1 VYFKNI
7 ILIAFLVVTPAVVVI
22 AQGLPSTT
30 PERVGLSE
38 ERLLRIGNAI
48 RQDVAD
54 DKIAGALAMV
64 ARNGKIAYVDYAG
77 MADMEK
83 KVPMGPETIFRIYSM
98 SKPITSVAVMMLF
111 EEGHFFLD
119 DPVGKFIPELAKMEV
134 IDAEELTNGDAG
146 VFNLP
151 DVSDADKVITK
162 VQKLDV
168 HTHAQKR
175 PITIRDLLRHS
186 AGLTYGFFGNTPV
199 DKMYQMNG
207 ILVSDQNLEDFVRK
221 LGQIPLQFQPG
232 ERWHYSVSVDVLGRL
247 VEVVSGQSFD
257 VFLQERIFNPLG
269 MVDTGFYAPE
279 EKLDRLATLYAPDG
293 EGSIIPA
300 DPLLSRNFVA
310 KPKTFSGGGGL
321 VATAGDYMRFSQM
334 LLNGGELD
342 GVRIISRKTI
352 EMMTTD
358 HTEGLPSGYRAPGY
372 GFGLGF
378 AVSENRGLHGGPAT
392 EGEFNWGGAA
402 GTKFWV
408 DPEENLIAVY
418 MIQILPHG
426 GLRYGDVFKNLVYQ
440 SIDD

>member
-1 VYFKNI
+1 MLAAI
-7 ILIAFLVVTPAVVVI
+7 PISAIS
-22 AQGLPSTT
+22 AQSLPTT
-30 PERVGLSE
+30 SPERVGLSE
-38 ERLLRIGNAI
+38 ERLHRIGDAI
-48 RQDVAD
+48 RADVASD
-54 DKIAGALAMV
+54 RIAGALAMV
-64 ARNGKIAYVDYAG
+64 ARNGKLAYVDYAG

-83 KVPMGPETIFRIYSM
+83 GREINEDTIFRIYSM
-98 SKPITSVAVMMLF
+98 SKPITSVAVMMLY

-119 DPVGKFIPELAKMEV
+119 DPVGNYIPELAKMEV
-134 IDAEELTNGDAG
+134 IEPSELKAGGAG

-151 DVSDADKVITK
+151 DDSAANKVVTDVK
-162 VQKLDV
+162 RLDV
-168 HTHAQKR
+168 KTSPQKR

-207 ILVSDQNLEDFVRK
+207 LLVSDQNLEDFVRK
-221 LGQIPLQFQPG
+221 LGEIPLQFHPG
-232 ERWHYSVSVDVLGRL
+232 DRWHYSVSVDVLGRL
-247 VEVVSGQSFD
+247 VEVVSGQTFD
-257 VFLQERIFNPLG
+257 VFLQERIFDPLG
-269 MVDTGFYAPE
+269 MIDTGFYAPP
-279 EKLDRLATLYAPDG
+279 EKLDRLAQLYAPDG

-300 DPLLSRNFVA
+300 NPLMSRNFIA

-342 GVRIISRKTI
+342 GVRILSRKTI

-358 HTEGLPSGYRAPGY
+358 HCEGLPSGFQRPGY

-378 AVSENRGLHGGPAT
+378 AVSEDRGLHGGPAT

-408 DPEENLIAVY
+408 DPEEDLIAVY